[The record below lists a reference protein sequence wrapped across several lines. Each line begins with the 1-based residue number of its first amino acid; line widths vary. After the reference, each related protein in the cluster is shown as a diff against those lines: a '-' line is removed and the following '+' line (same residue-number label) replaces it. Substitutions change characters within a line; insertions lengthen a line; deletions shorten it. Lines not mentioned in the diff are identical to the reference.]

1 MLYNRIVRC
10 FRYGKVKKYE
20 KEICCTCS
28 RRRKLYRNNSYD
40 EFERVTEDGDF
51 PAIEDYCRVVGR
63 YDTEDEA
70 FESLIILM
78 VMSLYMIQ

>member
-1 MLYNRIVRC
+1 M
-10 FRYGKVKKYE
+10 KKRFVALVVDAE
-20 KEICCTCS
+20 SFIG
-28 RRRKLYRNNSYD
+28 NNSYD

-70 FESLIILM
+70 FESLNHIDGDVL
-78 VMSLYMIQ
+78 VYDTVKQELFN

>member
-1 MLYNRIVRC
+1 MGRL
-10 FRYGKVKKYE
+10 KKYE

-70 FESLIILM
+70 FESLNHIDGDVL
-78 VMSLYMIQ
+78 VYDTVKQELFN